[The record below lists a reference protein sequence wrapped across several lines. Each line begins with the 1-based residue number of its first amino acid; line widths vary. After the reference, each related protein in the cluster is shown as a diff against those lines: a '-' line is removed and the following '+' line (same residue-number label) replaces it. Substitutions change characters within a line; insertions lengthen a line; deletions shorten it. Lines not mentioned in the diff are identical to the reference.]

1 VSLYTIY
8 VTPET
13 WQEIKKLPGNMRQRI
28 RRTVGD
34 LSENPRPDNSK
45 PLSLPSMEI
54 EARRLRLDRW
64 RIIYT
69 IAEED
74 KIVDILAVR
83 KRPPYNYE
91 DLQALLTN
99 FD

>member
-1 VSLYTIY
+1 MSLYTIY